1 MSGFTSSFFGTLAV
15 QKSQKIILSTL
26 LAAIG
31 FTHTAVMAQNYIT
44 NGVGAYTEFNERT
57 LLIKLEL
64 QAPATDPAEVMD
76 VDTPKK
82 LSFRIMQNRS
92 PRAWSKI
99 WIQNLSINN
108 SPDTLAT
115 QTDDLIAMTQAL
127 QGSLRTGDLVEFERI
142 AADLT
147 VMTINGQE
155 VADFETPNFFEF
167 LMTAFIGSIPPSS
180 ELKSKLLA
188 GGRDFGDEAILF
200 DSLGFTEQRAAQ
212 IAAWGAGATNLVS
225 GADVPTQTMPEQ
237 EETETEDP
245 EQGQEPQ
252 AETSEVAGTDAEL
265 PTETVEAMEA
275 TETDET
281 DAQDLAASE
290 QEARPEPELAEDEED
305 EAPVRITA
313 ESLMAVQNY
322 QRSVLQAVY
331 RELEYPRIAQRR
343 NREGSLRLAIA
354 INSNGSASTI
364 EVTESAQYQV
374 FDEAA
379 IEAIEDALPFDPL
392 PEGTTEIPMVLE
404 IPIAFRLQ

>member
-1 MSGFTSSFFGTLAV
+1 MSGFTSSFIDILWV
-15 QKSQKIILSTL
+15 HKRQKIIFLVL
-26 LAAIG
+26 LTAIG
-31 FTHTAVMAQNYIT
+31 FTHTHVMAQSYIT

-64 QAPATDPAEVMD
+64 EAPATDPVEVMA
-76 VDTPKK
+76 VDTSKK

-108 SPDTLAT
+108 SSDALAS

-142 AADLT
+142 ATDLT
-147 VMTINGQE
+147 VMTINGHE
-155 VADFETPNFFEF
+155 VADFETPGFFEF
-167 LMTAFIGSIPPSS
+167 LMTAFIGPIPPSS
-180 ELKSKLLA
+180 ELKNKLLT
-188 GGRDFGDEAILF
+188 GSRDFSDEAILF

-212 IAAWGAGATNLVS
+212 IATWVASETAVAS
-225 GADVPTQTMPEQ
+225 ESDVPTPELDTAEQEGPVTEPEQ
-237 EETETEDP
+237 GLEQEPLGEIFEVADTDNELSTETE
-245 EQGQEPQ
+245 
-252 AETSEVAGTDAEL
+252 
-265 PTETVEAMEA
+265 ETVETEEVTDSESEA
-275 TETDET
+275 IAEAGADATGEET
-281 DAQDLAASE
+281 
-290 QEARPEPELAEDEED
+290 D

-343 NREGSLRLAIA
+343 NREGALRLAIA
-354 INSNGSASTI
+354 INNNGSASSI
-364 EVTESAQYQV
+364 EVIESAEYQV

-379 IEAIEDALPFDPL
+379 IEAIENALPFDPL

>member
-1 MSGFTSSFFGTLAV
+1 MSGFTSSFIGIPWLH
-15 QKSQKIILSTL
+15 KRQKIILSIMLT
-26 LAAIG
+26 AIG
-31 FTHTAVMAQNYIT
+31 FTHTHVVAQNYIT

-64 QAPATDPAEVMD
+64 EAPATDPVEVMG
-76 VDTPKK
+76 VDTSKK

-108 SPDTLAT
+108 SSDALAS

-127 QGSLRTGDLVEFERI
+127 QGSLRTGDLVEFERV
-142 AADLT
+142 ATDLT

-155 VADFETPNFFEF
+155 VADFETPGFFEF

-180 ELKSKLLA
+180 ELKNKLLA
-188 GGRDFGDEAILF
+188 GGRNFGDESILF

-212 IAAWGAGATNLVS
+212 IATWVATATAVAAESDSPVPEPATTDQEESITES
-225 GADVPTQTMPEQ
+225 GQEQ
-237 EETETEDP
+237 EQEQAEISAAADTENELSTETE
-245 EQGQEPQ
+245 ERI
-252 AETSEVAGTDAEL
+252 ETEEVADSETIAESG
-265 PTETVEAMEA
+265 A
-275 TETDET
+275 TEEET
-281 DAQDLAASE
+281 
-290 QEARPEPELAEDEED
+290 D

-343 NREGSLRLAIA
+343 NREGALRLAIA
-354 INSNGSASTI
+354 INSNGSASSI
-364 EVTESAQYQV
+364 EVIESAEYQV

-379 IEAIEDALPFDPL
+379 IEAIEGALPFDPL